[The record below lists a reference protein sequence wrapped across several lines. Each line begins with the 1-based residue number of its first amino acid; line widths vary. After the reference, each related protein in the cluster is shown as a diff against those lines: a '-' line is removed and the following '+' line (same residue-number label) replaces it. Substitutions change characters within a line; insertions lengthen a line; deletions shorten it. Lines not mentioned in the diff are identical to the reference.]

1 MCDASLSFP
10 LHGKNNRCIGHNA
23 QDSGV
28 LLLNADGRASKA

>member
-10 LHGKNNRCIGHNA
+10 LHEKNNRYIGHNA